1 MAKYTDL
8 TDMYFGKLHVI
19 ERDCSKNGNVY
30 WKCKCECGNIVSVRT
45 GNLTKHITKSCGC
58 YRTEKLIER
67 SVSENEFIT
76 VGDTT
81 YMYDTIGNECI
92 IDTEDLERVKVTY
105 WSLVSNYWV
114 SQRNKTKVKLHRFL
128 MGFPKNK
135 DVDHKDG
142 NTSFNKKCN
151 LRVCSHHQNS
161 CNHKVASNNTTGVT
175 GVTFVKRTN
184 KYMARIKHNQKEI
197 FLGNFDTLEEATKV
211 RKEAEKKYFKEYRRL
226 N

>member
-1 MAKYTDL
+1 
-8 TDMYFGKLHVI
+8 
-19 ERDCSKNGNVY
+19 
-30 WKCKCECGNIVSVRT
+30 
-45 GNLTKHITKSCGC
+45 
-58 YRTEKLIER
+58 
-67 SVSENEFIT
+67 
-76 VGDTT
+76 
-81 YMYDTIGNECI
+81 
-92 IDTEDLERVKVTY
+92 
-105 WSLVSNYWV
+105 
-114 SQRNKTKVKLHRFL
+114 